1 MTIDTLDALETRDP
15 ADRERDLM
23 GRLPQLIALAQRAP
37 GWQRILGGID
47 PASIDSR
54 AALASL
60 PITRKSDL
68 KTLQKDPMPFGALN
82 TTPLSAMSRIFISPG
97 PIFDPEG
104 RGQDWWRFARPM
116 YAGGV
121 RNGGLL
127 QNCFSYHF
135 TPAAFM
141 VEGGAARIGSAVIP
155 AGAGQTEMQVQA
167 MADLRP
173 DTYVGTPS
181 FLRIIIEKAREM
193 GADISSVKN
202 AVMGAEALPQ
212 SLRAW
217 FQENGV
223 PNVIQTYA
231 SADIGSIAYETMSD
245 GAVNP
250 GMVLDE
256 DLIVEIVRPGSG
268 EPVAPGDTGEVVV
281 TSFNPDYPLIR
292 FATGDMSALL
302 VDAPPS
308 KCGRTNSRIKGWM
321 GRADQTTKVRA
332 MFVHPS
338 QVDNIVRRHP
348 EVLKARLVV
357 SGRMANDAM
366 TLHCE
371 VAGQPATEL
380 SEAIVES
387 IRDVTKL
394 RGDVVFAAPGSLP
407 VDGKVIEDARDYT

>member
-1 MTIDTLDALETRDP
+1 MTFDTLDALETRDP
-15 ADRERDLM
+15 ALRERDLM
-23 GRLPQLIALAQRAP
+23 ARLPQLIALAKRAP
-37 GWQRILGGID
+37 GWQRILDGVD

-54 AALASL
+54 AALATL

-68 KTLQKDPMPFGALN
+68 KTLQKDPMPFGGLN
-82 TTPLSAMSRIFISPG
+82 PTPLSEMSRVFVSPG

-104 RGQDWWRFARPM
+104 RGQDWWRFARPL

-121 RNGGLL
+121 RDGGLL

-141 VEGGAARIGSAVIP
+141 VEGGAFRIGSAVIP

-167 MADLRP
+167 MADLKP

-193 GADISSVKN
+193 GADISSVRN
-202 AVMGAEALPQ
+202 AVMGAEALPP

-231 SADIGSIAYETMSD
+231 SADIGSIAYETATD
-245 GAVNP
+245 GVINP

-371 VAGQPATEL
+371 VAGDASPAL
-380 SEAIVES
+380 AAAIGDS

-394 RGDVVFAAPGSLP
+394 RGEVSFAPPGSLP
-407 VDGKVIEDARDYT
+407 ADGKVIEDARDYS